1 MIMSFCVASTFH
13 VLDLVIINFNGQSQN
28 KHFKRR
34 ERKIQ
39 KKNMKCNQ
47 CDENHVL
54 LIVICTRMEMKT
66 LRSVWN
72 PNGKQTS
79 EFVRF

>member
-13 VLDLVIINFNGQSQN
+13 VHDLVIINFNGQSQN